1 VDDHAA
7 QRFAERV
14 LGQGYQP
21 EWREAITAYLQA
33 LCLRSPLT
41 NTHPQSPHMWEGNL
55 GELTVIWDARR
66 NALVTILPTVRTERH
81 AMTLPFVAPA
91 NGWIGDRAHE
101 TVWRSLMHGGRL
113 MALAPDGWA
122 GWYVPERQE
131 MIWLHHGLRIMHSVP
146 IVDGE
151 TWAEGSVD
159 YEGHDDRVR
168 AILRTAARDLK
179 GAWGAAMGSEHWVG
193 RTPQGFVVCI
203 NRPLN
208 WLVAAWRPEAPR
220 WRLDTGDDL
229 PNWDELWHDVGQ
241 PVNSGIWQRTLERAG
256 YTWEEFTTTYWGG
269 WMRLAGQQWAEDHA
283 LPPQYWW
290 HHLNEWVWYL
300 GRPITETE
308 FREWATPTVCE
319 IHQWSARTWRET
331 LAALPRRFPHPQHPC
346 RPNSGPQRQV
356 S

>member
-1 VDDHAA
+1 
-7 QRFAERV
+7 
-14 LGQGYQP
+14 
-21 EWREAITAYLQA
+21 
-33 LCLRSPLT
+33 
-41 NTHPQSPHMWEGNL
+41 
-55 GELTVIWDARR
+55 
-66 NALVTILPTVRTERH
+66 
-81 AMTLPFVAPA
+81 
-91 NGWIGDRAHE
+91 
-101 TVWRSLMHGGRL
+101 

-146 IVDGE
+146 MVDGE

-220 WRLDTGDDL
+220 WRLDTEDDL